1 MKKILVVALF
11 VLMPMTAKADCWQ
24 IRNEDARNMCL
35 AKVKN
40 SSDYCWQIRNEDE
53 KRYCLAIIK
62 SDRNYCWQIRN
73 EDKKRECLA
82 LL

>member
-1 MKKILVVALF
+1 MKIILLTTMFIILPYVV
-11 VLMPMTAKADCWQ
+11 KADCWQ

-35 AKVKN
+35 AKVKGD
-40 SSDYCWQIRNEDE
+40 SEYCWHIRNEDE
-53 KRYCLAIIK
+53 KKYCLAIVK

>member
-11 VLMPMTAKADCWQ
+11 VLMPMMAKAD
-24 IRNEDARNMCL
+24 
-35 AKVKN
+35 
-40 SSDYCWQIRNEDE
+40 
-53 KRYCLAIIK
+53 
-62 SDRNYCWQIRN
+62 CWQIRN